1 MSASPI
7 LLSCLAFFVALASS
21 GCTASGPSAP
31 SDPSPAAPSPSSP
44 SSGSTGGTSEPDDPA
59 ITPVTGEING
69 GCAPDGAPGHQT
81 KRCKVDGVEVA
92 FDVDVPERCVSRVCG
107 VILDVHGWSMNG
119 PMQGL
124 HTRLSELTKDERFI
138 LVHPT
143 APGSP
148 PSWGKGKYP
157 FSQDFA
163 YDDTVWGFAVA
174 TQTRFHA
181 DDKRLHITGFSQGA
195 MMSFRLAFAHAERIA
210 SIAPISGP
218 SGFADP
224 SPFGGATP
232 TNDVPSRKVPILY
245 IHGTKDKELE
255 FDKNAIVLRDEIVK
269 TYGLGVP
276 DTLRSETSLRAYAYR
291 VGPGAIFEFWEHDYA
306 TTNLNTVGGHC
317 VPGPIEA
324 GDGVLVAKPP
334 SARPFRCVDPNQTLD
349 AGTEILRFFKEHP
362 LP

>member
-1 MSASPI
+1 M
-7 LLSCLAFFVALASS
+7 
-21 GCTASGPSAP
+21 
-31 SDPSPAAPSPSSP
+31 
-44 SSGSTGGTSEPDDPA
+44 
-59 ITPVTGEING
+59 
-69 GCAPDGAPGHQT
+69 
-81 KRCKVDGVEVA
+81 
-92 FDVDVPERCVSRVCG
+92 
-107 VILDVHGWSMNG
+107 
-119 PMQGL
+119 
-124 HTRLSELTKDERFI
+124 
-138 LVHPT
+138 
-143 APGSP
+143 
-148 PSWGKGKYP
+148 
-157 FSQDFA
+157 
-163 YDDTVWGFAVA
+163 
-174 TQTRFHA
+174 
-181 DDKRLHITGFSQGA
+181 
-195 MMSFRLAFAHAERIA
+195 
-210 SIAPISGP
+210 
-218 SGFADP
+218 
-224 SPFGGATP
+224 
-232 TNDVPSRKVPILY
+232 PSRKVPILY